1 MTNENDILRVLKSRR
16 SVRKYTSQVVA
27 EDLLDRI
34 VEAGLYAPTG
44 MNRQAVI
51 ILKITDQA
59 TVRQLG
65 HINGTIMG
73 TGNDAFY
80 GAPAVLCVLARKD
93 NPTGLYDGC
102 AVITNMLNEAESL
115 GLGSCW
121 IHRGKEQFET
131 EEGKSILK
139 RAGIDPDT
147 YIGIDN
153 VIICSLQDIDDL
165 IAKLHTLQFELA
177 GSVDIIQSS
186 QIIQK
191 QP

>member
-1 MTNENDILRVLKSRR
+1 MKPQKKESEKLIITNENDILRVLKSRR

-80 GAPAVLCVLARKD
+80 GAPAVLCVLARRD

-102 AVITNMLNEAESL
+102 AVITNMLMRQNLWVLAPVGFIVVKSSL
-115 GLGSCW
+115 
-121 IHRGKEQFET
+121 RQKKERVF
-131 EEGKSILK
+131 
-139 RAGIDPDT
+139 
-147 YIGIDN
+147 
-153 VIICSLQDIDDL
+153 
-165 IAKLHTLQFELA
+165 
-177 GSVDIIQSS
+177 
-186 QIIQK
+186 
-191 QP
+191 

>member
-80 GAPAVLCVLARKD
+80 GAPAVLCVLARRD

-153 VIICSLQDIDDL
+153 VIVGYQDGEKITAPARKENRVYS
-165 IAKLHTLQFELA
+165 IPAA
-177 GSVDIIQSS
+177 G
-186 QIIQK
+186 K
-191 QP
+191 